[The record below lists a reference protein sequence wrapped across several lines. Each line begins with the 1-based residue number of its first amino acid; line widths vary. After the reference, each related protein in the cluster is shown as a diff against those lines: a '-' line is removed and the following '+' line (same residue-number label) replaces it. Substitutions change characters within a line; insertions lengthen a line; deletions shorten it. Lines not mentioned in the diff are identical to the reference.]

1 MSAPITIEL
10 LPARPQL
17 QVCSEPQL
25 VYLLIT
31 AHTTIVAQQ
40 QLPLNL
46 CLVLDRSSSM
56 RGERLFQVKEA
67 AWHVVTRMN
76 RSDAFGLV
84 AFNDRAEVIVPA
96 QPIHDAETIR
106 SSIMQLE
113 ARGGT
118 EMAQG
123 LALGLQ
129 EIERPKVNGIHRLV
143 LLTDGRTY
151 GDEHACVE
159 LARRAQRRGVGLTT
173 LGVGTEW
180 NEDLLE
186 TMTAGP
192 QSRTQ
197 YITSTNEIVSVF
209 GAELD
214 RLQATI
220 AQHVELTINA
230 HPETQVRSCFR
241 VQPFI
246 AALQPQQ
253 AGDGK
258 WHMPLGG
265 WTAGEE
271 HAFLLELIVP
281 PVVPG
286 SYDIARIDLGYE
298 LVGASTPA
306 TASATLRLPATTDAA
321 TTVEAPVRRQL
332 ERVVAYQL
340 QTRAWQSVSEGR
352 IDDATKRLQMAG
364 THLFNAGEV
373 ALAEMVHAEAT
384 RLLQGGSAS
393 ADGRKRIKY
402 GTRGLLA
409 ERSA

>member
-1 MSAPITIEL
+1 MTESISLRIQ
-10 LPARPQL
+10 PARSEL
-17 QVCSEPQL
+17 QVCSEPQM
-25 VYLLIT
+25 VYLLVT
-31 AHTTIVAQQ
+31 AHTAATAQQ
-40 QLPLNL
+40 RMPLNL

-67 AWHVVTRMN
+67 ARHVLTQLSP
-76 RSDAFGLV
+76 SDGFGLV
-84 AFNDRAEVIVPA
+84 AFNDRAEAIVPSQLVKDRDVLKA
-96 QPIHDAETIR
+96 AV
-106 SSIMQLE
+106 MNLE

-129 EIERPKVNGIHRLV
+129 EIERPKINGINRLI

-159 LARRAQRRGVGLTT
+159 LARRAQRRGIGLTT

-192 QSRTQ
+192 NSRTR
-197 YITSTNEIVSVF
+197 YITAANETVSVF
-209 GAELD
+209 SDELE
-214 RLQATI
+214 RMQATI
-220 AQHVELTINA
+220 AQSVELTITTHSEA
-230 HPETQVRSCFR
+230 EVRACHR

-246 AALQPQQ
+246 GTLQALPVS
-253 AGDGK
+253 AGVSRITIGE
-258 WHMPLGG
+258 WA
-265 WTAGEE
+265 AGEDQ
-271 HAFLLELIVP
+271 AFMIELIVP
-281 PVVPG
+281 PVVTGTHPV
-286 SYDIARIDLGYE
+286 ARIDLRYE
-298 LVGASTPA
+298 LLGNTSRSE
-306 TASATLRLPATTDAA
+306 TASATVQLPAVPNAEL
-321 TTVEAPVRRQL
+321 TVGQEVRKAL

-340 QTRAWQSVSEGR
+340 QTRAWQSVTEGR
-352 IDDATKRLQMAG
+352 MDDATKRLKMAG

-373 ALAEMVHAEAT
+373 ALAEMVHVEAT
-384 RLLQGGSAS
+384 RLLQGSSAS

-409 ERSA
+409 ES